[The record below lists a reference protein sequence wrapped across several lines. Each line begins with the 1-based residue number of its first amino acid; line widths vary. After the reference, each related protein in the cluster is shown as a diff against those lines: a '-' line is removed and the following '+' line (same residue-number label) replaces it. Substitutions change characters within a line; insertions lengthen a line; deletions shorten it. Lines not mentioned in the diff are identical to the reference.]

1 MKTEYPIMALLG
13 IELFLRLG
21 LLLPYIGKQGRDLI
35 AITTIYRPIALAVF
49 IVHTCV
55 TMALVDYPYPPLPG
69 LLVLWGLTFF
79 GLEIRRSRGART
91 NVRAILGAMS
101 GITAFFVIG
110 TLVAPTWIAVIRPA
124 AHDAALVPFL
134 FWLSWE
140 ALQAW
145 RGSRNAHYLVA
156 GLTMF
161 CALIAL
167 IAFTHIY
174 SRYPEI
180 SLAQIGYHVEAIIWL
195 RFLGTGLLSL
205 TLLALNNVYSQRLW
219 RAAVAKRRAK
229 EVSLIAALGEIA
241 RVRDNETG
249 QHLVRV
255 RLFVRTLARN
265 LARKQQLAHGNSAAF
280 LSALTRASALH
291 DLGKVAI
298 PDSILLK
305 PGRLNPGEL
314 EVMRTHA
321 GVGAEILRAALD
333 AQQGNSSKVLV
344 LGAEI
349 AASHHENWDGSGYP
363 AGLSGTAIPQSARIV
378 ALADVYDALTSH
390 RPYKQPWTHA
400 EAQAHIIELSGTKF
414 DPEIVAAFCE
424 EAETFNQIAT
434 RFRDG
439 KTSIWA

>member
-35 AITTIYRPIALAVF
+35 AITTIYRPIALTVF

-55 TMALVDYPYPPLPG
+55 TMALVDYPYPPMPG
-69 LLVLWGLTFF
+69 LLVMWGLAFF
-79 GLEIRRSRGART
+79 GLEIRKSRGART
-91 NVRAILGAMS
+91 NTRAILGALS

-110 TLVAPTWIAVIRPA
+110 RLVAPTWVDVIRPVT
-124 AHDAALVPFL
+124 HDAALVPFL

-145 RGSRNAHYLVA
+145 RGSRNVHYLVA
-156 GLTMF
+156 GVTMF
-161 CALIAL
+161 CAIIAL

-174 SRYPEI
+174 ARYSDI
-180 SLAQIGYHVEAIIWL
+180 SFAQIGYHVEAIIWL

-249 QHLVRV
+249 KHLVRV

-265 LARKQQLAHGNSAAF
+265 LARRQQRSHGFPTASCSSPGGSTPVNSKSCGPMPALARKSCAPHSMRNKATAAKYWYSAPK
-280 LSALTRASALH
+280 SPRATTKTGMAA
-291 DLGKVAI
+291 AI
-298 PDSILLK
+298 LP
-305 PGRLNPGEL
+305 
-314 EVMRTHA
+314 
-321 GVGAEILRAALD
+321 
-333 AQQGNSSKVLV
+333 
-344 LGAEI
+344 
-349 AASHHENWDGSGYP
+349 GYP
-363 AGLSGTAIPQSARIV
+363 ARQFRNPHGSWRWRMST
-378 ALADVYDALTSH
+378 
-390 RPYKQPWTHA
+390 
-400 EAQAHIIELSGTKF
+400 
-414 DPEIVAAFCE
+414 
-424 EAETFNQIAT
+424 T
-434 RFRDG
+434 R
-439 KTSIWA
+439 